1 MRNVLLPLDLSAESE
16 RAIAPAIHLAACF
29 GALLT
34 LLHVV
39 EPGAASGDPSGA
51 EQPEAA
57 LNRVR
62 ATAIDL
68 ATGAG
73 WSGPE
78 IHVRVVGAT
87 HVASA
92 IVDEAAAGSCDVI
105 ALATQGRS
113 GFRRLL
119 LGSVADKV
127 LRTADLPLL
136 VCRGRSE

>member
-1 MRNVLLPLDLSAESE
+1 MRKVLVPLDLSSESE

-29 GALLT
+29 GASVT
-34 LLHVV
+34 LLHVI
-39 EPGAASGDPSGA
+39 EPDEASGDPSGA
-51 EQPEAA
+51 EPPEAA
-57 LNRVR
+57 LDRMR
-62 ATAIDL
+62 AAAIDL
-68 ATGAG
+68 AAGAG
-73 WSGPE
+73 LSGPA

-92 IVDEAAAGSCDVI
+92 IVDEATAESCDVI

-127 LRTADLPLL
+127 LRTADIPLM